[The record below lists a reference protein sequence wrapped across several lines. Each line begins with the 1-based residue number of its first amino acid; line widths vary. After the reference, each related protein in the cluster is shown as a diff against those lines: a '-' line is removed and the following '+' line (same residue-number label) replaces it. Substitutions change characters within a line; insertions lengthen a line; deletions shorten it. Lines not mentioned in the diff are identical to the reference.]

1 MPAWKVHEFV
11 DKIVLGKKYKK
22 VHRLLDFPAFFVKN
36 HRRFF
41 HDKYGVLLALI
52 THDFDVRAGLS
63 ALLHIKTDKKISY
76 KEGKILL
83 NILRLLR
90 IT

>member
-1 MPAWKVHEFV
+1 MPPWKIHEFI
-11 DKIVLGKKYKK
+11 DKVILGKKYKK

-36 HRRFF
+36 HRRFL

-52 THDFDVRAGLS
+52 THDFDPKAGLS
-63 ALLHIKTDKKISY
+63 AILHILLDKKLSY
-76 KEGKILL
+76 KKGKSLV